1 MRIFGKH
8 IFRSIKANPRQPIMI
23 TAIVC
28 ICTIVMILLVAL
40 SISIYKNERGSLLV
54 DEWTADLEISL
65 KATSDRRLIFEEEI
79 ADAVGDRGC
88 VIGQFSLTGLFI
100 PENGGNKYTVE
111 VGAFDILEADSFYN
125 IQYLQ
130 YGKFTNNN
138 LKSST
143 IIAESFAD
151 EYSISIGDTVKIKV
165 IGQEFVYTVQAI
177 AKETGIMKRKN
188 MLVDI
193 SSVRCVLSE
202 RSPLIASLSSDF
214 NPYTRAHVK
223 VNDGL
228 DVDEVKAELEAM
240 SLFADKTVEIAGNY
254 AEKNY
259 TATIFT
265 ITLVIP
271 AILLLIVAAF
281 ITVSTFDLLQKQRR
295 KEAILFKIVGA
306 DTRQISLMLYIESAV
321 YGLVGGLLGTI
332 IATSLADPINRL
344 YKFKYFPLHFGIR
357 DVIIGVLSSLLY
369 AIICTFIYEKKYKDG
384 NISDALKDRGINM
397 GSGIFGKMVVLGA
410 AVILLAVTTAL
421 LPTDARYIGA
431 FSLLFAVVLF
441 VYMMTPCAISAYSA
455 LISRVLSKRRRV
467 AGDFI
472 IGAKS
477 CSNSYALC
485 HAGRIITLIITVFL
499 SLISVLSVVT
509 KQLNSYVGIADFEHI
524 GVMADDE
531 TKRRVEELEG
541 VVATAEATI
550 AVNVV
555 LNGGKVC
562 TGISATGDIERCFT
576 EDMLPETMPNGNT
589 IALSTGVVKMI
600 GLTVGDT
607 VKCEIGDI
615 PCELILA
622 EIVDANGSFA
632 YYDAEYLGVGHD
644 MLCVV
649 TDGSDEAYQELVAL
663 FDERGV
669 TYLSKGEFF
678 AYFEGRV
685 NAQVVAFKIM
695 LCIMMLMAIVGVFN
709 VIADQRM
716 ARRQEF
722 KIMMQNGKTRRG
734 VLALQATEI
743 LYLLVFSIIV
753 SAILSHVLCLIIDI
767 AAISFGMTLYA

>member
-8 IFRSIKANPRQPIMI
+8 IFRSIKANPRQSIMI

-28 ICTIVMILLVAL
+28 ICTVVMILAVAL
-40 SISIYKNERGSLLV
+40 SISIYKNERGSLLA

-65 KATSDRRLIFEEEI
+65 KATSNRRLIFEEEI
-79 ADAVGDRGC
+79 ADAVGDKGR
-88 VIGQFSLTGLFI
+88 VIGEFSLTGLFI
-100 PENGGNKYTVE
+100 PENGGDKYTVE
-111 VGAFDILEADSFYN
+111 VGAFDILEVDSFYN
-125 IQYLQ
+125 LKYVQ

-138 LKSST
+138 LKNSA
-143 IIAESFAD
+143 IIAKSFAD
-151 EYSISIGDTVKIKV
+151 EYGISIGDTVKIKV
-165 IGQEFVYTVQAI
+165 IGQEFAYTVQAI
-177 AKETGIMKRKN
+177 ADETGIMKRKS

-193 SSVRCVLSE
+193 SSVRSVLSE
-202 RSPLIASLSSDF
+202 RSPVIASLSSEF

-223 VNDGL
+223 LNDGF

-240 SLFADKTVEIAGNY
+240 PLFADKTVEFAGNY

-271 AILLLIVAAF
+271 AMLLLIVAAF
-281 ITVSTFDLLQKQRR
+281 ITVSTFDLLQKKRR
-295 KEAILFKIVGA
+295 KDATLFKIVGA
-306 DTRQISLMLYIESAV
+306 DTRQMNLMLYVESSV
-321 YGLVGGLLGTI
+321 YGLVGGVFGTI
-332 IATSLADPINRL
+332 IAMSLSTPINKL
-344 YKFKYFPLHFGIR
+344 YRFKYFPLHFGLH

-369 AIICTFIYEKKYKDG
+369 AIICTFIYERKYKSGSIADE
-384 NISDALKDRGINM
+384 LKDRKINT
-397 GSGIFGKMVVLGA
+397 GSGIFGKMLFLGA
-410 AVILLAVTTAL
+410 IVILIAVTTAL
-421 LPTDARYIGA
+421 LPVDTRYIGA

-441 VYMMTPCAISAYSA
+441 VYMMSPYAISVYSA
-455 LISRVLSKRRRV
+455 LVSRVFSKRRRV

-485 HAGRIITLIITVFL
+485 HAGRIITLIITVFVA
-499 SLISVLSVVT
+499 LISVLSVAT
-509 KQLNSYVGIADFEHI
+509 KQLNSYVAIADFEHI
-524 GVMADDE
+524 GVMVDDE
-531 TKRRVEELEG
+531 TQRRVGELGG
-541 VVATAEATI
+541 VVATAEANI

-555 LNGGKVC
+555 LDGSKVC
-562 TGISATGDIERCFT
+562 TGIAASGDVERCFD
-576 EDMLPETMPNGNT
+576 EDMLPEKMPSGNT
-589 IALSTGVVKMI
+589 IALSTGIAKMLDLNI
-600 GLTVGDT
+600 GDA

-632 YYDAEYLGVGHD
+632 YYDAEYLGLGHD
-644 MLCVV
+644 MLCVA

-678 AYFEGRV
+678 AYFEDRV
-685 NAQVVAFKIM
+685 NAQVVAFKVM
-695 LCIMMLMAIVGVFN
+695 LCIMMLMSIVGVFN
-709 VIADQRM
+709 VLADQRM

-722 KIMMQNGKTRRG
+722 EIMIQNGKTRRG
-734 VLALQATEI
+734 IFALQATEI

-753 SAILSHVLCLIIDI
+753 SAVLSYVLCLIIDI
-767 AAISFGMTLYA
+767 AAISFGMTLYI

>member
-88 VIGQFSLTGLFI
+88 VIGEFSLTGLFI

-384 NISDALKDRGINM
+384 NIYKKL
-397 GSGIFGKMVVLGA
+397 
-410 AVILLAVTTAL
+410 
-421 LPTDARYIGA
+421 
-431 FSLLFAVVLF
+431 
-441 VYMMTPCAISAYSA
+441 
-455 LISRVLSKRRRV
+455 
-467 AGDFI
+467 
-472 IGAKS
+472 
-477 CSNSYALC
+477 
-485 HAGRIITLIITVFL
+485 
-499 SLISVLSVVT
+499 
-509 KQLNSYVGIADFEHI
+509 
-524 GVMADDE
+524 
-531 TKRRVEELEG
+531 
-541 VVATAEATI
+541 
-550 AVNVV
+550 
-555 LNGGKVC
+555 
-562 TGISATGDIERCFT
+562 
-576 EDMLPETMPNGNT
+576 
-589 IALSTGVVKMI
+589 
-600 GLTVGDT
+600 
-607 VKCEIGDI
+607 
-615 PCELILA
+615 
-622 EIVDANGSFA
+622 
-632 YYDAEYLGVGHD
+632 
-644 MLCVV
+644 
-649 TDGSDEAYQELVAL
+649 
-663 FDERGV
+663 
-669 TYLSKGEFF
+669 
-678 AYFEGRV
+678 
-685 NAQVVAFKIM
+685 
-695 LCIMMLMAIVGVFN
+695 
-709 VIADQRM
+709 
-716 ARRQEF
+716 
-722 KIMMQNGKTRRG
+722 
-734 VLALQATEI
+734 
-743 LYLLVFSIIV
+743 
-753 SAILSHVLCLIIDI
+753 
-767 AAISFGMTLYA
+767 